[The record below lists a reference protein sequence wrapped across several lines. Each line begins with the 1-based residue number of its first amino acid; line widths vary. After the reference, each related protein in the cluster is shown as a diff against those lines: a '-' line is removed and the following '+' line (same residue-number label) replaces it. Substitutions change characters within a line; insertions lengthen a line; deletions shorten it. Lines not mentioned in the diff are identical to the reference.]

1 MKTRKKRREGIHAVN
16 LKKKHFIVININ
28 EVSDC
33 TTQYQAQER
42 IKPDSLKQG
51 LSVSPLY
58 HQLRRA
64 TGSKRSDVNND
75 LPFPRLTLPDRT
87 IDADP
92 GASKNRIGWDCFAL
106 VMHCAVSASRHVCP
120 PDHGTSVLVG
130 QIS

>member
-16 LKKKHFIVININ
+16 LKKKQKHFIVININ

-64 TGSKRSDVNND
+64 TG
-75 LPFPRLTLPDRT
+75 
-87 IDADP
+87 
-92 GASKNRIGWDCFAL
+92 
-106 VMHCAVSASRHVCP
+106 
-120 PDHGTSVLVG
+120 
-130 QIS
+130 